1 MQIYAIDVSK
11 DYLDIF
17 SKLDNG
23 NSFQKRIKNS
33 FNSICKFLEQMKS
46 NDFICAEYT
55 GVYTNLILHLTC
67 LYKTKIA
74 LASGFDI
81 KHSLGNRK
89 GKSDQLDA
97 ERIWEYAFRFQD
109 KLIFN
114 LPDDEVMAEIK
125 NLFNLRNQLA
135 KSLKT
140 FSTSGTMLKQNPY
153 HSIAEHTMREET
165 LKYIQNQ
172 IKNTE
177 NQIFQIIEQSNEIME
192 NFNLITSITGIGK
205 VTALELII
213 STGNFK
219 KIDSAR
225 KAAAYAGVCPYPN
238 QSGNVAKKA
247 RIHFRANKKLKSL
260 LHICAK
266 TICIYNKEFRLY
278 RERKMMEGKHFYLV
292 MNNVANKLLRMVYA
306 VINTKKVFDI
316 ALITKDPRLV

>member
-17 SKLDNG
+17 SKSDDG

-33 FNSICKFLEQMKS
+33 FNSICKFLEQMQS
-46 NDFICAEYT
+46 DDLICAEYT
-55 GVYTNLILHLTC
+55 GVYTNLILHLSY
-67 LYKTKIA
+67 LYKIRIA
-74 LASGFDI
+74 LASGYDI

-135 KSLKT
+135 KALKT

-153 HSIAEHTMREET
+153 HSIAEHQMREET
-165 LKYIQNQ
+165 LKYFQNQ

-177 NQIFQIIEQSNEIME
+177 NQIFQIIEQSDEIIE

-266 TICIYNKEFRLY
+266 TICVYNKEFRLY

-306 VINTKKVFDI
+306 VIKSKKAFDI
-316 ALITKDPRLV
+316 ALITKDPRLT